1 MSLAAGSESPASS
14 DVLISACLQ
23 KCDLFFQ
30 NFCLKIAF
38 ACTYPICHDDDGD
51 FGWRRRMAG
60 VSGRVALVTGAGA
73 PGGIGFAIAKAL
85 AEAGARVAVTA
96 TSERIHDRAAELSA
110 LSHIADLTDPDQVA
124 GLFQTVEAQL
134 GPVEILVNNA
144 GMVQTGKDVPRG
156 HLADWSDAVWA
167 HHMALN
173 INTTFHCCRAA
184 LPGMAARGFGR
195 IVNISSV
202 TGPLVTIDG
211 SSAYATAKAAITGM
225 TRSIALEYGGKGVTC
240 NAVLPGWIATESS
253 SPDEI
258 RAGKR
263 TPVGRP
269 GTPDEVAACVRFL
282 ASDEAS
288 YVTGAMLVVDG
299 GNTLQEMKG

>member
-1 MSLAAGSESPASS
+1 
-14 DVLISACLQ
+14 
-23 KCDLFFQ
+23 
-30 NFCLKIAF
+30 
-38 ACTYPICHDDDGD
+38 
-51 FGWRRRMAG
+51 MAG
-60 VSGRVALVTGAGA
+60 VQGRVALVTGAGSA
-73 PGGIGFAIAKAL
+73 EGIGFAIARAL
-85 AEAGARVAVTA
+85 VGAGARVAVTA
-96 TSERIHDRAAELSA
+96 TTARIHDRAAA
-110 LSHIADLTDPDQVA
+110 LGGMGHVADLTDPAQVA
-124 GLFQTVEAQL
+124 QLFAEVEARL

-144 GMVQTGKDVPRG
+144 GMVQSGRDVGRAQ
-156 HLADWSDAVWA
+156 LAGWSDAAWA

-184 LPGMAARGFGR
+184 LPGMAARGHGR

-202 TGPLVTIDG
+202 TGPVVSIDG
-211 SSAYATAKAAITGM
+211 SSAYATAKAAVTGM
-225 TRSIALEYGGKGVTC
+225 TRSIALEYGRQGITC

-258 RAGKR
+258 AAGTR
-263 TPVGRP
+263 TPAGRP
-269 GTPDEVAACVRFL
+269 GTPDEVAACALFL